1 MMRLREEQVRA
12 LLRAARETR
21 GVELDCEAYLAR
33 MAAYAE
39 ARADGRKPLP
49 AGFDEVIEHERL
61 CANCREETA
70 ALLQMLGHERKG

>member
-1 MMRLREEQVRA
+1 MMRLREEQIRA
-12 LLRAARETR
+12 LLRVTRETR
-21 GVELDCEAYLAR
+21 GVEIDCEAYLAR
-33 MAAYAE
+33 MPAYAE
-39 ARADGRKPLP
+39 ARADRRRPLP